1 MEVSPRTKEQNALIR
16 EQRKQEILQ
25 SAIRVYVEKGYAA
38 TNLNDVAA
46 QAGLAHG
53 LVYYYFKNKRQLFR
67 ELYEHMMDQSLRYTT
82 AYFEQDLPVL
92 DQFKQYAAIV
102 CERIVKDP
110 QTQRFYMRISLD
122 LHHLYEPGEVSPFD
136 WMKNFIRPMA
146 QAIERGIHQGVIRKG
161 DAGLMAMQFWGALSQ
176 GTNYLDQQ
184 LQELTAQGLT
194 ASEIDVAMREKF
206 GQIAE
211 SAISFFKSE

>member
-1 MEVSPRTKEQNALIR
+1 MSPRTKEQNALIR

-38 TNLNDVAA
+38 TNLNDVAV

-82 AYFEQDLPVL
+82 AYFEQDMPVL
-92 DQFKQYAAIV
+92 DQFKHYAAIV
-102 CERIVKDP
+102 CERVVKDP

-122 LHHLYEPGEVSPFD
+122 LHHLYESGEVSPFD
-136 WMKNFIRPMA
+136 WMKSFIQPMA
-146 QAIERGIHQGVIRKG
+146 QAIERGIHQGVIRQS

-176 GTNYLDQQ
+176 GTNYLDQL

-194 ASEIDVAMREKF
+194 ESEINSAMREKF
-206 GQIAE
+206 SQIAE
-211 SAISFFKSE
+211 SAISFFRSE